1 MEEENKNEES
11 KENNESKICKPNE
24 NEKVEDSPVIKNN
37 FYQ

>member
-1 MEEENKNEES
+1 MKEENKNEES
-11 KENNESKICKPNE
+11 KENNESMISKPNE

>member
-11 KENNESKICKPNE
+11 KENNESKISNPNE
-24 NEKVEDSPVIKNN
+24 NEKVEDSPVIKNI